1 LFCSGGVYL
10 EIFSILKSTFK
21 DFYEEL
27 FKLVLLSVAWFIIS
41 SVLLFAVFIGLTSG
55 WYLILLLP
63 VVFLGPVFLTSLYG
77 ANEILEEGRVA
88 FKSLFAYFKN
98 NFWRGFLVFLASVI
112 LYAIFIVDLRFFLL
126 KGQENIWLL
135 AFAFLFAYLLI
146 YFSIYQAY
154 LWGLLIVQGDKSLK
168 DILKNAVILSLDN
181 IIFSLLWFLA
191 IFLLTVILFVIGIG
205 LPAGFIGIVGLLIIL
220 GTKEM
225 LAKY

>member
-1 LFCSGGVYL
+1 M

-21 DFYEEL
+21 DFYEYL
-27 FKLVLLSVAWFIIS
+27 FKLVLLSVAWFVIS
-41 SVLLFAVFIGLTSG
+41 SVLLFGVFIGLTSG
-55 WYLILLLP
+55 WYLIILLP
-63 VVFLGPVFLTSLYG
+63 LIFLGPVFLTSLYG

-98 NFWRGFLVFLASVI
+98 NFWRGFLVFLISVI

-154 LWGLLIVQGDKSLK
+154 LWGLLIIQGDRPLK

-181 IIFSLLWFLA
+181 IMFSLLWFLT

-205 LPAGFIGIVGLLIIL
+205 LPAGFIGIIGLLIIQ

>member
-1 LFCSGGVYL
+1 M

-27 FKLVLLSVAWFIIS
+27 FKLVLLSVAWFVIS

-63 VVFLGPVFLTSLYG
+63 LIFLGPVFLTSLYG

-88 FKSLFAYFKN
+88 FKSLFSYFKS
-98 NFWRGFLVFLASVI
+98 NFWRGFLVFLISVI
-112 LYAIFIVDLRFFLL
+112 LYIIFIVDLRFFLL

-146 YFSIYQAY
+146 YFSICQAY
-154 LWGLLIVQGDKSLK
+154 LWGLLIVQGDKSFK

-205 LPAGFIGIVGLLIIL
+205 LPAGFIGIVGLLIIK

>member
-1 LFCSGGVYL
+1 L

-21 DFYEEL
+21 DFYEDL

-41 SVLLFAVFIGLTSG
+41 SVLLFTVFIGLNSG

-63 VVFLGPVFLTSLYG
+63 LIFLGPVFLTSLYG
-77 ANEILEEGRVA
+77 TSQILEEGRVA
-88 FKSLFAYFKN
+88 FKELFSYFKN
-98 NFWRGFLVFLASVI
+98 NFWRGFLVFLISVI
-112 LYAIFIVDLRFFLL
+112 LYTVFIVDLRFFLL

-154 LWGLLIVQGDKSLK
+154 LWGLLIIQGDRSLK

-191 IFLLTVILFVIGIG
+191 IFLLSIILFVTGIG
-205 LPAGFIGIVGLLIIL
+205 LPAGFIGIIGILIIQ

>member
-1 LFCSGGVYL
+1 L

-21 DFYEEL
+21 DFYEDL

-55 WYLILLLP
+55 WYLIILLP
-63 VVFLGPVFLTSLYG
+63 LLFLGPVFLTSLYG
-77 ANEILEEGRVA
+77 ANQILEEGRVA
-88 FKSLFAYFKN
+88 FKSLMSYFKN

-154 LWGLLIVQGDKSLK
+154 LWGLLIIQGDRPLK
-168 DILKNAVILSLDN
+168 DILKNAVIISLDN

-205 LPAGFIGIVGLLIIL
+205 LPAGFIGIIGLLIIL

>member
-1 LFCSGGVYL
+1 MISFGGIQL
-10 EIFSILKSTFK
+10 EIFSVLKETFK
-21 DFYEEL
+21 QFYEDL

-41 SVLLFAVFIGLTSG
+41 SVLLFAVFIGLNSG

-63 VVFLGPVFLTSLYG
+63 VLFLGPVFLTGLYG
-77 ANEILEEGRVA
+77 SNEILENGKVA
-88 FKSLFAYFKN
+88 FKSLFRYFKN
-98 NFWRGFLVFLASVI
+98 NFLRAFLVFLLTII
-112 LYAIFIVDLRFFLL
+112 LYTIFIVDLRFFLL

-154 LWGLLIVQGDKSLK
+154 LWGLLIVQADKSLK
-168 DILKNAVILSLDN
+168 DIFKNAVIISLDN
-181 IIFSLLWFLA
+181 VIFSLLWFLA
-191 IFLLTVILFVIGIG
+191 IFLLTIILFVTGIG
-205 LPAGFIGIVGLLIIL
+205 LPAGFLGIIGLLIIK

>member
-1 LFCSGGVYL
+1 L

-21 DFYEEL
+21 DFYEDL

-63 VVFLGPVFLTSLYG
+63 LLFLGPVFLTSLYG
-77 ANEILEEGRVA
+77 ANQILEEGRVA
-88 FKSLFAYFKN
+88 FKSLFSYFKS
-98 NFWRGFLVFLASVI
+98 NFWRGFLVFLASAI

-154 LWGLLIVQGDKSLK
+154 LWGLLIIQGDRPLK
-168 DILKNAVILSLDN
+168 DILKNAVIISLDN
-181 IIFSLLWFLA
+181 VIFSLLWFLA